1 MRQGRILFAVNV
13 VLGLIVALPIAGLAA
28 QRQQG
33 VGIKDGECETVSVG
47 NYYCK
52 VNGKCYYCT
61 KKDDPD
67 PNKDCYKETTCDSA
81 VSRPGIK
88 GGMVRPPVGG
98 RMQDAPVSPGVP
110 PSTLQRMPMVPN
122 TGGVMQ
128 RGVEGEQPT
137 SSEKEGK

>member
-1 MRQGRILFAVNV
+1 MKQFSAVLTLSALLGILVT
-13 VLGLIVALPIAGLAA
+13 LSTAGHAA

-33 VGIKDGECETVSVG
+33 MGINDGECEVVSVG

-61 KKDDPD
+61 KKDNPD

-81 VSRPGIK
+81 VTRPGIK
-88 GGMVRPPVGG
+88 GGMVRPPTGG
-98 RMQDAPVSPGVP
+98 LMQEAPASPGVP
-110 PSTLQRMPMVPN
+110 PSKFQRMPMAPN
-122 TGGVMQ
+122 TGGVRL

-137 SSEKEGK
+137 SSEQDGK